1 VTKKENNG
9 CSSPKANNNCSKKK
23 QQQSDQTKVI
33 QLNKS
38 NVIIAIVSLE
48 YLDIYK
54 IQ

>member
-1 VTKKENNG
+1 MFFTK
-9 CSSPKANNNCSKKK
+9 SQQQLFLKK